1 MCWWRRG
8 LHELSLTL
16 NEKWTWFHPNPG
28 EVFQR
33 LFHRVQFSLKKPRR
47 RGWNLGTTKKPN
59 ERNCSMPLSDKTIM
73 LSSSRLTK
81 RTLNTIYNLTRRLCF
96 ALFIFKS
103 LKCAKRITYSKI
115 QQLKTQERFE
125 VRRKEENLIQ
135 ITNISMLKNNHTNNI
150 GIIGGGHY

>member
-1 MCWWRRG
+1 MNLVPPKPSRSFPKAFSRSKIF
-8 LHELSLTL
+8 L
-16 NEKWTWFHPNPG
+16 EK
-28 EVFQR
+28 
-33 LFHRVQFSLKKPRR
+33 
-47 RGWNLGTTKKPN
+47 TTQVWMKFGNNNKKPN
-59 ERNCSMPLSDKTIM
+59 ERNSSLPLSDKTIM
-73 LSSSRLTK
+73 LSNSRLTK